1 VSDTHADRRLAWL
14 AWATICLVWGTT
26 YLAIRVALESI
37 PVFLVAGLRWMAAGL
52 ILTAITRLRGRPLPP
67 VRQWGALALL
77 GFLMNV
83 LGNGFVVWAE
93 QYVASG
99 LTAVI
104 IASVP
109 FWSVGFEAVL
119 PGGDRLRGG
128 TLLALTVGFAGI
140 VVLVWPEMSAGG
152 AAGAAMLGGVVAIQ
166 IACAGWAL
174 GTSYAK
180 RHPSASDPF
189 AASAIQMLA
198 SGTMLL
204 TIATISGEWTALQFT
219 PRSLGALVYLTI
231 AGSVIAYTAY
241 LYTVA
246 HLPLTTVSLYAY
258 INPLIA
264 VLLGAV
270 LLDEP
275 LSPRIAVA
283 SLLVLAGMALLRR
296 VQS

>member
-1 VSDTHADRRLAWL
+1 VADTHSERRLAWL
-14 AWATICLVWGTT
+14 AWVTICLVWGTT
-26 YLAIRVALESI
+26 YLAIRVALETI
-37 PVFLVAGLRWMAAGL
+37 PVFLVAGLRWMTAGVL
-52 ILTAITRLRGRPLPP
+52 LTVVTLGRGRPLPP
-67 VRQWGALALL
+67 ARQWGALALL

-109 FWSVGFEAVL
+109 FWSVGFEALL

-128 TLLALTVGFAGI
+128 TLLALAVGFAGI

-152 AAGAAMLGGVVAIQ
+152 QAGAAMFGGVVAIQ

-174 GTSYAK
+174 GTSYAR
-180 RHPSASDPF
+180 RHPSATDPV

-204 TIATISGEWTALQFT
+204 TVATITGEWSALHFT
-219 PRSLGALVYLTI
+219 TRSLGALVYLTL
-231 AGSVIAYTAY
+231 AGSVVAYTAY

-264 VLLGAV
+264 VLLGSA

-283 SLLVLAGMALLRR
+283 SLLVLGGMALLRR

>member
-1 VSDTHADRRLAWL
+1 MADTHSDRRLAWL
-14 AWATICLVWGTT
+14 AWVTICLVWGTT
-26 YLAIRVALESI
+26 YLAIRVALETI
-37 PVFLVAGLRWMAAGL
+37 PVFLVAGLRWMSAGL
-52 ILTAITRLRGRPLPP
+52 LLTAVTLGRGRPLPP

-109 FWSVGFEAVL
+109 FWSVGFEALL

-128 TLLALTVGFAGI
+128 TLLALAVGFAGI

-152 AAGAAMLGGVVAIQ
+152 QAGAAMFGGVVAIQ

-180 RHPSASDPF
+180 RHPSATDPV

-204 TIATISGEWTALQFT
+204 TVASLTGEWSGLHFT
-219 PRSLGALVYLTI
+219 TRSLGALIYLTL
-231 AGSVIAYTAY
+231 AGSVVAYTAY

-264 VLLGAV
+264 VLLGAA

-283 SLLVLAGMALLRR
+283 SLLVLGGMALLRR

>member
-1 VSDTHADRRLAWL
+1 MSDTHADRRLAWL

-152 AAGAAMLGGVVAIQ
+152 EAGAAMLGGVVAIQ

-219 PRSLGALVYLTI
+219 TRSLGALVYLTI

>member
-1 VSDTHADRRLAWL
+1 MSDTHADRRLAWL

>member
-1 VSDTHADRRLAWL
+1 MSDTHADRRLAWI

-67 VRQWGALALL
+67 LRQWGPLALL

-152 AAGAAMLGGVVAIQ
+152 EAGAAMLGGVVAIQ
-166 IACAGWAL
+166 IACAGWAI

>member
-1 VSDTHADRRLAWL
+1 MSDTHADRRLAWL

-52 ILTAITRLRGRPLPP
+52 FLTAITRLRGRPLPP

-119 PGGDRLRGG
+119 PGGDRLRSG
-128 TLLALTVGFAGI
+128 TLLALAVGFAGI

-152 AAGAAMLGGVVAIQ
+152 EAGAAMFGGVVAIQ

-204 TIATISGEWTALQFT
+204 TIATIGGEWTALQFT

-231 AGSVIAYTAY
+231 AGSVVAYTAY

>member
-52 ILTAITRLRGRPLPP
+52 ILMAITRLRGRPLPP
-67 VRQWGALALL
+67 LRQWGALALL

-152 AAGAAMLGGVVAIQ
+152 EAGAAMLGGVVAIQ

-198 SGTMLL
+198 SGTMLM

>member
-1 VSDTHADRRLAWL
+1 MSDTHADRRLAWI

-67 VRQWGALALL
+67 LRQWGPLALL

-152 AAGAAMLGGVVAIQ
+152 EAGAAMLGGVVAIQ

>member
-1 VSDTHADRRLAWL
+1 VADTHSDRRLAWL
-14 AWATICLVWGTT
+14 AWVTICLVWGTT
-26 YLAIRVALESI
+26 YLAIRVALETI
-37 PVFLVAGLRWMAAGL
+37 PVFLVAGLRWMTAGVL
-52 ILTAITRLRGRPLPP
+52 LTAVTLARGRPLPP

-109 FWSVGFEAVL
+109 FWSVGFEALL
-119 PGGDRLRGG
+119 PAGERLRGG
-128 TLLALTVGFAGI
+128 TLLALAVGFAGI
-140 VVLVWPEMSAGG
+140 VVLVWPEMSVGG
-152 AAGAAMLGGVVAIQ
+152 QAGAAMFGGVVAIQ

-174 GTSYAK
+174 GTSYAR
-180 RHPSASDPF
+180 RHPSATDPV

-204 TIATISGEWTALQFT
+204 SVATLTGEWSALHFT
-219 PRSLGALVYLTI
+219 TRSLGALIYLTL
-231 AGSVIAYTAY
+231 AGSVVAYTAY

-264 VLLGAV
+264 VLLGAA

-283 SLLVLAGMALLRR
+283 SLLVLGGMALLRR

>member
-1 VSDTHADRRLAWL
+1 MSDTRADRRLAWV

-119 PGGDRLRGG
+119 PGGDRLRGS
-128 TLLALTVGFAGI
+128 TLLALLVGFAGI

-219 PRSLGALVYLTI
+219 TRSLGALVYLTI

>member
-1 VSDTHADRRLAWL
+1 VSDTRADRRLAWV

-119 PGGDRLRGG
+119 PGGDRLRGS
-128 TLLALTVGFAGI
+128 TLLALLVGFAGI

-219 PRSLGALVYLTI
+219 TRSLGALVYLTI

>member
-1 VSDTHADRRLAWL
+1 MSDTRADRRLAWV

-119 PGGDRLRGG
+119 PGGDRLRGS
-128 TLLALTVGFAGI
+128 TLLALLVGFAGI

-204 TIATISGEWTALQFT
+204 TIATISGEWTALHFT
-219 PRSLGALVYLTI
+219 TRSLGALVYLTI

>member
-1 VSDTHADRRLAWL
+1 MADTHSDRRLAWL
-14 AWATICLVWGTT
+14 AWVTICLVWGTT
-26 YLAIRVALESI
+26 YLAIRVALETI
-37 PVFLVAGLRWMAAGL
+37 PVFLVAGLRWMTAGVL
-52 ILTAITRLRGRPLPP
+52 LTAVTLARGRPLPP
-67 VRQWGALALL
+67 VSQWGALALL

-109 FWSVGFEAVL
+109 FWSVGFEALL
-119 PGGDRLRGG
+119 PGGERLRGG
-128 TLLALTVGFAGI
+128 TLLALAVGFAGI
-140 VVLVWPEMSAGG
+140 VVLVWPEMSVGG
-152 AAGAAMLGGVVAIQ
+152 QAGAAMFGGVVAIQ

-174 GTSYAK
+174 GTSYAR
-180 RHPSASDPF
+180 RHPSATDPV

-204 TIATISGEWTALQFT
+204 SVATLTGEWSALHFT
-219 PRSLGALVYLTI
+219 TRSLGALIYLTL
-231 AGSVIAYTAY
+231 AGSVVAYTAY

-264 VLLGAV
+264 VLLGAA

-283 SLLVLAGMALLRR
+283 SLLVLGGMALLRR

>member
-1 VSDTHADRRLAWL
+1 MSDTHADRRLAWL

-119 PGGDRLRGG
+119 PGGDRLRSG

-152 AAGAAMLGGVVAIQ
+152 AAGAAMIGGVVAIQ

-204 TIATISGEWTALQFT
+204 TIATISGEWTALQFST
-219 PRSLGALVYLTI
+219 RSLGALVYLTI

>member
-1 VSDTHADRRLAWL
+1 MSDTHPDRRLAWL
-14 AWATICLVWGTT
+14 AWVTICLVWGTT
-26 YLAIRVALESI
+26 YLAIRVALETI
-37 PVFLVAGLRWMAAGL
+37 PVFLVAGLRWMTAGML
-52 ILTAITRLRGRPLPP
+52 LTALTLARRRPLPP
-67 VRQWGALALL
+67 ARHWGGLALL

-128 TLLALTVGFAGI
+128 TLLALAVGFSGI

-152 AAGAAMLGGVVAIQ
+152 QAGAAMLGGVVAIQ

-174 GTSYAK
+174 GTSYAR
-180 RHPSASDPF
+180 RHPSATDPV

-204 TIATISGEWTALQFT
+204 TLATLTGEWSALHFT
-219 PRSLGALVYLTI
+219 TRSLGALVYLTL
-231 AGSVIAYTAY
+231 AGSVVAYTAY

-264 VLLGAV
+264 VLLGAA
-270 LLDEP
+270 LLNEP

-283 SLLVLAGMALLRR
+283 SVLVLGGMALLRR

>member
-1 VSDTHADRRLAWL
+1 MSDTHADRRLAWL

-219 PRSLGALVYLTI
+219 TRSLGALVYLTI

>member
-1 VSDTHADRRLAWL
+1 
-14 AWATICLVWGTT
+14 
-26 YLAIRVALESI
+26 
-37 PVFLVAGLRWMAAGL
+37 
-52 ILTAITRLRGRPLPP
+52 
-67 VRQWGALALL
+67 
-77 GFLMNV
+77 MNV

-119 PGGDRLRGG
+119 PGGDRLRGS
-128 TLLALTVGFAGI
+128 TLLALLVGFAGI

-204 TIATISGEWTALQFT
+204 TIATISGEWTALHFT
-219 PRSLGALVYLTI
+219 TRSLGALVYLTI

>member
-1 VSDTHADRRLAWL
+1 MSDTRADRRLAWL

-119 PGGDRLRGG
+119 PGGDRLRGS
-128 TLLALTVGFAGI
+128 TLLALLVGFAGI

-204 TIATISGEWTALQFT
+204 TIATISGEWTALHFT
-219 PRSLGALVYLTI
+219 TRSLGALVYLTI

>member
-1 VSDTHADRRLAWL
+1 VSDTRADRRLAWV

-204 TIATISGEWTALQFT
+204 TIATISGEWTALHFT
-219 PRSLGALVYLTI
+219 TRSLGALVYLTI

>member
-1 VSDTHADRRLAWL
+1 MSDTHADRRLAWL

-119 PGGDRLRGG
+119 PGGDRLRGS
-128 TLLALTVGFAGI
+128 TLLALLVGFAGI

>member
-1 VSDTHADRRLAWL
+1 
-14 AWATICLVWGTT
+14 
-26 YLAIRVALESI
+26 
-37 PVFLVAGLRWMAAGL
+37 
-52 ILTAITRLRGRPLPP
+52 
-67 VRQWGALALL
+67 
-77 GFLMNV
+77 
-83 LGNGFVVWAE
+83 
-93 QYVASG
+93 
-99 LTAVI
+99 
-104 IASVP
+104 VP

-119 PGGDRLRGG
+119 PGGDRLRGS
-128 TLLALTVGFAGI
+128 TLLALLVGFAGI

-204 TIATISGEWTALQFT
+204 TIATISGEWTALHFT
-219 PRSLGALVYLTI
+219 TRSLGALVYLTI

-246 HLPLTTVSLYAY
+246 HLPLTTVSL
-258 INPLIA
+258 
-264 VLLGAV
+264 
-270 LLDEP
+270 
-275 LSPRIAVA
+275 
-283 SLLVLAGMALLRR
+283 
-296 VQS
+296 

>member
-1 VSDTHADRRLAWL
+1 MADTHSDRRLAWL
-14 AWATICLVWGTT
+14 AWVTICLVWGTT
-26 YLAIRVALESI
+26 YLAIRVALETI
-37 PVFLVAGLRWMAAGL
+37 PVFLVAGLRWMTAGVL
-52 ILTAITRLRGRPLPP
+52 LTAVTLARGRPLPP

-109 FWSVGFEAVL
+109 FWSVGFEALL
-119 PGGDRLRGG
+119 PAGERLRGG
-128 TLLALTVGFAGI
+128 TLLALAVGFAGI
-140 VVLVWPEMSAGG
+140 VVLVWPEMSVGG
-152 AAGAAMLGGVVAIQ
+152 QAGAAMFGGVVAIQ

-174 GTSYAK
+174 GTSYAR
-180 RHPSASDPF
+180 RHPSATDPV

-204 TIATISGEWTALQFT
+204 SVATLTGEWSALHFT
-219 PRSLGALVYLTI
+219 TRSLGALIYLTL
-231 AGSVIAYTAY
+231 AGSVVAYTAY

-264 VLLGAV
+264 VLLGAA

-283 SLLVLAGMALLRR
+283 SLLVLGGMALLRR

>member
-1 VSDTHADRRLAWL
+1 MADTHSERRLAWL
-14 AWATICLVWGTT
+14 AWVTICLVWGTT
-26 YLAIRVALESI
+26 YLAIRVALETI
-37 PVFLVAGLRWMAAGL
+37 PVFLVAGLRWMTAGVL
-52 ILTAITRLRGRPLPP
+52 LTVVTLGRGRPLPP
-67 VRQWGALALL
+67 ARQWGALALL

-109 FWSVGFEAVL
+109 FWSVGFEALL

-128 TLLALTVGFAGI
+128 TLLALAVGFAGI

-152 AAGAAMLGGVVAIQ
+152 QAGAAMFGGVVAIQ

-174 GTSYAK
+174 GTSYAR
-180 RHPSASDPF
+180 RHPSATDPV

-204 TIATISGEWTALQFT
+204 TVATITGEWSALHFT
-219 PRSLGALVYLTI
+219 TRSLGALVYLTL
-231 AGSVIAYTAY
+231 AGSVVAYTAY

-264 VLLGAV
+264 VLLGSA

-283 SLLVLAGMALLRR
+283 SLLVLGGMALLRR

>member
-1 VSDTHADRRLAWL
+1 VSDTHADRRLAWI

-109 FWSVGFEAVL
+109 FWSVDFEAVL

-152 AAGAAMLGGVVAIQ
+152 QAGAAMAGGVVAIQ

-180 RHPSASDPF
+180 RHPSATDPV
-189 AASAIQMLA
+189 ATSAIQMLA

-204 TIATISGEWTALQFT
+204 SVATMTGEWSALHFT
-219 PRSLGALVYLTI
+219 TRSFSALVYLTL
-231 AGSVIAYTAY
+231 AGSVVAYTAY

-264 VLLGAV
+264 VLLGAA
-270 LLDEP
+270 LLGEP

-283 SLLVLAGMALLRR
+283 SLLVLGGMALLRR

>member
-1 VSDTHADRRLAWL
+1 MADTHSDRRLAWL
-14 AWATICLVWGTT
+14 AWVTICLVWGTT
-26 YLAIRVALESI
+26 YLAIRVALEAI
-37 PVFLVAGLRWMAAGL
+37 PVFLVAGLRWMTAGVL
-52 ILTAITRLRGRPLPP
+52 LTAVTLARGRPLPP
-67 VRQWGALALL
+67 VSQWGALALL

-109 FWSVGFEAVL
+109 FWSVGFEALL
-119 PGGDRLRGG
+119 PGGERLRGG
-128 TLLALTVGFAGI
+128 TLLALAVGFAGI
-140 VVLVWPEMSAGG
+140 VVLVWPEMSVGG
-152 AAGAAMLGGVVAIQ
+152 QAGAAMFGGVVAIQ

-174 GTSYAK
+174 GTSYAR
-180 RHPSASDPF
+180 RHPSATDPV

-204 TIATISGEWTALQFT
+204 SVATLTGEWSALHFT
-219 PRSLGALVYLTI
+219 TRSLGALIYLTL
-231 AGSVIAYTAY
+231 AGSVVAYTAY

-264 VLLGAV
+264 VLLGAA

-283 SLLVLAGMALLRR
+283 SLLVLGGMALLRR

>member
-1 VSDTHADRRLAWL
+1 
-14 AWATICLVWGTT
+14 
-26 YLAIRVALESI
+26 VALESI

-119 PGGDRLRGG
+119 PGGDRLRGS
-128 TLLALTVGFAGI
+128 TLLALLVGFAGI

-152 AAGAAMLGGVVAIQ
+152 EAGAAMLGGVVAIQ

-219 PRSLGALVYLTI
+219 TRSLGALVYLTI

>member
-1 VSDTHADRRLAWL
+1 MSDTHADRRLAWL

-119 PGGDRLRGG
+119 PGGDRLRGS
-128 TLLALTVGFAGI
+128 TLLALLVGFAGI

-204 TIATISGEWTALQFT
+204 TIATISGEWTALHFT
-219 PRSLGALVYLTI
+219 TRSLGALVYLTI

>member
-1 VSDTHADRRLAWL
+1 MSDTHADRRLAWL

-119 PGGDRLRGG
+119 PGGDRIRSG
-128 TLLALTVGFAGI
+128 TLLALAVGFAGI
-140 VVLVWPEMSAGG
+140 VVLVWPEMLAGG
-152 AAGAAMLGGVVAIQ
+152 EAGAAMIGGVVAIQ

-219 PRSLGALVYLTI
+219 TRSLGALVYLTI

>member
-1 VSDTHADRRLAWL
+1 MSDTHADRRLAWL

-204 TIATISGEWTALQFT
+204 TIATIGGEWTALQFT
-219 PRSLGALVYLTI
+219 TRSLGALVYLTI